1 MWRQPVRELRRFE
14 RSYTRGE
21 LMKLYVERNLP
32 IARLALLALCALC
45 VPQTPVRA
53 QGMTGYVVIFPSVG
67 LAPDQSLRLTLFN
80 RDGAPVRA
88 QARMHHSGGI
98 LVGLGDGSVRAG
110 AFHSFVFKRSDMAL
124 SGESGTGRLQLSA
137 SFHVALG
144 GPRKKIDKLS
154 VSMET
159 ISNSDGQ
166 SNTLF
171 VWEKMPS
178 PSGGSGNDSI
188 KSGFGNDMMMG
199 IVPGQTLRVTLSNP
213 PSFGPEARRN
223 PVIGRV
229 KFFDGS
235 GNLIAQSDESVIPP
249 GEFRSFDLDRDA
261 LSLPGEMGTG
271 RLQSRGS
278 WSLIVQDASTRRA
291 NASGRVAAS
300 FESID
305 NLTGKTEVL
314 SGQECLVFFLGGIP
328 E

>member
-1 MWRQPVRELRRFE
+1 MRV
-14 RSYTRGE
+14 
-21 LMKLYVERNLP
+21 
-32 IARLALLALCALC
+32 ARLAGLALGALC
-45 VPQTPVRA
+45 IMQTSVRA
-53 QGMTGYVVIFPSVG
+53 QGMAGYVVILPSVG

-88 QARMHHSGGI
+88 QARIHHSGGI

-110 AFHSFVFKRSDMAL
+110 AFHSFVFKRSDIAL

-137 SFHVALG
+137 SLRVALG
-144 GPRKKIDKLS
+144 GPRKKIDELS

-159 ISNSDGQ
+159 ISITDGR
-166 SNTLF
+166 SNTVF
-171 VWEKMPS
+171 VWEKSPS
-178 PSGGSGNDSI
+178 PFSGGRGNDSI
-188 KSGFGNDMMMG
+188 NSGFGNDVTTG

-213 PSFGPEARRN
+213 PSSGSKAKGN

-229 KFFDGS
+229 KFFDES

-271 RLQSRGS
+271 RLQTLGS
-278 WSLIVQDASTRRA
+278 WSLILPDASPRQARA
-291 NASGRVAAS
+291 PGRVAAS
-300 FESID
+300 FELID
-305 NLTGKTEVL
+305 NVTGKTEVL
-314 SGQECLVFFLGGIP
+314 SGPECLVFFLGGIP